1 MPANDRKEIWFHDY
15 LYMPT
20 LEIITKNGLSTHTLE
35 CYTGNTHL
43 T

>member
-1 MPANDRKEIWFHDY
+1 MPANNRKEIWFHD

-20 LEIITKNGLSTHTLE
+20 LGNNKNGLSTHTLE

>member
-1 MPANDRKEIWFHDY
+1 MPANDRKEHGFMIG

-35 CYTGNTHL
+35 CLQATL
-43 T
+43 I